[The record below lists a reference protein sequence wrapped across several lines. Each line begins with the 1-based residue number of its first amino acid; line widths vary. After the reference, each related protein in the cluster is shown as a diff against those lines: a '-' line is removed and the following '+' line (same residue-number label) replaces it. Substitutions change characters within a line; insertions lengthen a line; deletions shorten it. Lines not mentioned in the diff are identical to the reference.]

1 VINISNKLY
10 DILKFI
16 ASIVLPA
23 LGSLYFALATIWNL
37 PFGEEV
43 VGTIAV
49 VTTFLGTVLKISN
62 NNYYK
67 EVINI
72 E

>member
-1 VINISNKLY
+1 MINISNKLY
-10 DILKFI
+10 DTLKFI

-23 LGSLYFALATIWNL
+23 TGSLYFALANIWNL

-49 VTTFLGTVLKISN
+49 ITTFLGTVLQISSS
-62 NNYYK
+62 NYYK

>member
-1 VINISNKLY
+1 MINISNKLY
-10 DILKFI
+10 DTLKFI

-23 LGSLYFALATIWNL
+23 TSSLYFALANIWNL

-49 VTTFLGTVLKISN
+49 ITTFLGTLLQISSKS
-62 NNYYK
+62 YYK

>member
-1 VINISNKLY
+1 MINISNKLY

>member
-1 VINISNKLY
+1 MNISNKLY